1 MKRSGIDENDA
12 DVSASSSPPTADI
25 TELASCWYRPSII
38 HKHNGNM
45 EPRPAAAAERKNPL
59 PDWISYLLLLLFSSF
74 PPPSKQQ
81 QQQQQ
86 PKSTK
91 DFSSA
96 HCNVWWDCLYYCRC
110 SVLRQSLLQ
119 DCFTT
124 IISLSLSLSSAGS
137 CIMGRTS
144 LGRRRAY
151 KSRHLF
157 RHNMASIYIS
167 YIINIYSY
175 ILYPCSLS
183 QLVSAVYDGCN
194 DELWPAHISASN
206 YRKTFQTPV

>member
-96 HCNVWWDCLYYCRC
+96 LCNVWWDCLYYCRC

-124 IISLSLSLSSAGS
+124 IISLSLSLV
-137 CIMGRTS
+137 
-144 LGRRRAY
+144 RRALY
-151 KSRHLF
+151 NGTDVSRAPPSIQVTSSFSSQYGVHL
-157 RHNMASIYIS
+157 
-167 YIINIYSY
+167 Y
-175 ILYPCSLS
+175 ILYYKYIFLYSLS
-183 QLVSAVYDGCN
+183 LFFITASLSS
-194 DELWPAHISASN
+194 LWWLQWWIVTGTHQRVKLS
-206 YRKTFQTPV
+206 